1 MKRRT
6 FLTTLALGSAGLSVR
21 ALSKTSG
28 ATFVVAHGA
37 WSAGWAWKK
46 MHPLL
51 TAAGHR
57 LFTPT
62 YTGLGERAHLADPSN
77 SLETHI
83 NDVLGVLTYE
93 DLRDVILVGHS
104 YGGMVATGVA
114 DRAADRLS
122 KLVYLDAFVPRDGQA
137 HKDLIGPEAYRR
149 MKEAAAASGDG
160 WRVPSNP
167 IPSDTSDADR
177 KWIEERRGPQAIK
190 SFETPL
196 HLRNGETKLPR
207 YYIYCK
213 RAAPGDV
220 FRQFADRARRE
231 GWGYFEMDAS
241 HSPFITAPEA
251 LTTILD
257 TIARTA

>member
-1 MKRRT
+1 
-6 FLTTLALGSAGLSVR
+6 
-21 ALSKTSG
+21 
-28 ATFVVAHGA
+28 
-37 WSAGWAWKK
+37 
-46 MHPLL
+46 
-51 TAAGHR
+51 
-57 LFTPT
+57 
-62 YTGLGERAHLADPSN
+62 
-77 SLETHI
+77 
-83 NDVLGVLTYE
+83 
-93 DLRDVILVGHS
+93 
-104 YGGMVATGVA
+104 
-114 DRAADRLS
+114 
-122 KLVYLDAFVPRDGQA
+122 
-137 HKDLIGPEAYRR
+137 

-207 YYIYCK
+207 SYVYCK

-220 FRQFADRARRE
+220 FRQFADRARHE

>member
-6 FLTTLALGSAGLSVR
+6 FITTLALGSAGLSVR

-104 YGGMVATGVA
+104 YGGWWRPVSPTGPPI
-114 DRAADRLS
+114 DFRSSSIWTLS
-122 KLVYLDAFVPRDGQA
+122 F
-137 HKDLIGPEAYRR
+137 
-149 MKEAAAASGDG
+149 
-160 WRVPSNP
+160 
-167 IPSDTSDADR
+167 
-177 KWIEERRGPQAIK
+177 
-190 SFETPL
+190 
-196 HLRNGETKLPR
+196 
-207 YYIYCK
+207 
-213 RAAPGDV
+213 PGT
-220 FRQFADRARRE
+220 ARR
-231 GWGYFEMDAS
+231 
-241 HSPFITAPEA
+241 TK
-251 LTTILD
+251 T
-257 TIARTA
+257 

>member
-6 FLTTLALGSAGLSVR
+6 FLATLALASAGLSVR
-21 ALSKTSG
+21 TLSNTSG

-62 YTGLGERAHLADPSN
+62 YTGLGERSHRADPWN

-93 DLRDVILVGHS
+93 DLREVILVGHS
-104 YGGMVATGVA
+104 YAGVVATGVA
-114 DRAADRLS
+114 DRAAERLS

-137 HKDLIGPEAYRR
+137 HKDLIGPAAYRR

-160 WRVPSNP
+160 WRVPANP
-167 IPSDTSDADR
+167 VPPDTSDADR
-177 KWIEERRGPQAIK
+177 KWIEERRGSQAIK
-190 SFETPL
+190 SFEMPL
-196 HLRNGETKLPR
+196 PLRNGETKLPR
-207 YYIYCK
+207 YYVYCK

>member
-1 MKRRT
+1 
-6 FLTTLALGSAGLSVR
+6 
-21 ALSKTSG
+21 
-28 ATFVVAHGA
+28 
-37 WSAGWAWKK
+37 
-46 MHPLL
+46 
-51 TAAGHR
+51 
-57 LFTPT
+57 
-62 YTGLGERAHLADPSN
+62 
-77 SLETHI
+77 
-83 NDVLGVLTYE
+83 
-93 DLRDVILVGHS
+93 
-104 YGGMVATGVA
+104 
-114 DRAADRLS
+114 
-122 KLVYLDAFVPRDGQA
+122 
-137 HKDLIGPEAYRR
+137 

-167 IPSDTSDADR
+167 IPPDTSDADR